1 MYGCMCVLTSC
12 LGGNIGTDTVS
23 VNVANFCYNGRG
35 IRKPVFTRLQFLTV
49 IWRNSPTHLQLYELG

>member
-1 MYGCMCVLTSC
+1 MVYSSMYGCMCVLTSC

-35 IRKPVFTRLQFLTV
+35 IRKPVFTRLQFL
-49 IWRNSPTHLQLYELG
+49 P